1 MYSPSEYKS
10 YPISSTW
17 LLLGILANSLRI
29 FIFILKLSFSGTLSM
44 MNIRDYF
51 LINKTKKVNKI
62 KILDLLG
69 FESDTLIESTSF
81 TEEQDEVVE
90 ELNQESFETLLH
102 NKEEIYVQ
110 QSSIES
116 YIANNTETNSIADLT
131 PTDTFNPL
139 NITEQIQRVWSDLES
154 RRKWV
159 LPVFISIS
167 MIFVLTIATN
177 TYLNYISSQEAVV
190 EEAVV
195 VTNNSNELIE
205 LLPDLIEISTN
216 TFYSKYDVSNASAN
230 LQQIES
236 SLLQYRN
243 NLVNRNDIS
252 DISTVEA
259 NLDTI
264 FSLVNELDLVLSY
277 RISISEVLIYGYLP
291 TDEEDVNIDEI
302 TNNLSN
308 IIAQSKVNISSL
320 PEINEFENHM
330 LLVND
335 AVITAENLHGRYL
348 GALRNNEYQVAQSI
362 SQAIILNKETESR
375 AFENALMEFKEK
387 SLLNYGTFK
396 NLP

>member
-1 MYSPSEYKS
+1 
-10 YPISSTW
+10 
-17 LLLGILANSLRI
+17 
-29 FIFILKLSFSGTLSM
+29 M

-69 FESDTLIESTSF
+69 FESDTLIEASSY
-81 TEEQDEVVE
+81 TEESTEVIE
-90 ELNQESFETLLH
+90 ELNQETFETLL
-102 NKEEIYVQ
+102 NNTEEIYVQ

-116 YIANNTETNSIADLT
+116 YIGSTTEPTSVADLT

-167 MIFVLTIATN
+167 VVFVITIATN
-177 TYLNYISSQEAVV
+177 TYLNYRTSQEAVV
-190 EEAVV
+190 EEAVI
-195 VTNNSNELIE
+195 VTNNSNELVA

-236 SLLQYRN
+236 SLLQYQN
-243 NLVNRNDIS
+243 NLESRTDIS
-252 DISTVEA
+252 DISSVKA
-259 NLDTI
+259 NLVNI
-264 FSLVNELDLVLSY
+264 FTLVNELDLVLSY
-277 RISISEVLIYGYLP
+277 RISISEVLIYGDLP
-291 TDEEDVNIDEI
+291 TDEENVNIEEI
-302 TNNLSN
+302 TSNLSN
-308 IIAQSKVNISSL
+308 VIAQSKVNIATL
-320 PEINEFENHM
+320 PEINEFEKHKS
-330 LLVND
+330 LVND

-348 GALRNNEYQVAQSI
+348 GALRNNEYEVAQSI
-362 SQAIILNKETESR
+362 SQAILLNKETESR
-375 AFENALMEFKEK
+375 AFENSLLEFKEK
-387 SLLNYGTFK
+387 SLINYSNFK

>member
-1 MYSPSEYKS
+1 
-10 YPISSTW
+10 
-17 LLLGILANSLRI
+17 
-29 FIFILKLSFSGTLSM
+29 M

-51 LINKTKKVNKI
+51 TINKTKKINKI
-62 KILDLLG
+62 KILELLG
-69 FESDTLIESTSF
+69 FESDTLIESSTISKE
-81 TEEQDEVVE
+81 TKEEIE
-90 ELNQESFETLLH
+90 ELNQESFETLL
-102 NKEEIYVQ
+102 NDTEEINVQ
-110 QSSIES
+110 QSSIET
-116 YIANNTETNSIADLT
+116 YISNTTELTKADLT

-154 RRKWV
+154 RRRWV
-159 LPVFISIS
+159 LPVFISVSLIFIITIS
-167 MIFVLTIATN
+167 TN
-177 TYLNYISSQEAVV
+177 TYLNYRNNQEAVV
-190 EEAVV
+190 EKAVV

-236 SLLQYRN
+236 SLIQYRN
-243 NLVNRNDIS
+243 NLVNRTDIS
-252 DISTVEA
+252 DINTVEE
-259 NLDTI
+259 NLDNI
-264 FSLVNELDLVLSY
+264 FTLVNELDLVLSY
-277 RISISEVLIYGYLP
+277 RISISEVLIYGDLP

-335 AVITAENLHGRYL
+335 AVTTAENLHGRYL
-348 GALRNNEYQVAQSI
+348 GALRNNEYEVAQSI
-362 SQAIILNKETESR
+362 SQAILLNKETESR
-375 AFENALMEFKEK
+375 AFENALLEFKDK
-387 SLLNYGTFK
+387 SILNFGNFK

>member
-1 MYSPSEYKS
+1 
-10 YPISSTW
+10 
-17 LLLGILANSLRI
+17 
-29 FIFILKLSFSGTLSM
+29 M

-69 FESDTLIESTSF
+69 FESDTLIEASTY
-81 TEEQDEVVE
+81 TEEATEVIE
-90 ELNQESFETLLH
+90 ELNQETFETLL
-102 NKEEIYVQ
+102 NNTEEIYVQ

-116 YIANNTETNSIADLT
+116 YISSTTEPTSVADRT

-167 MIFVLTIATN
+167 VVFVITIATN
-177 TYLNYISSQEAVV
+177 TYLNYRTSQEAVV
-190 EEAVV
+190 EEAVI
-195 VTNNSNELIE
+195 VTNNSNELVA

-236 SLLQYRN
+236 SLLQYQN
-243 NLVNRNDIS
+243 NLESRTDIS
-252 DISTVEA
+252 DISSVKA
-259 NLDTI
+259 NLVNI
-264 FSLVNELDLVLSY
+264 FTLVNELDLVLSY
-277 RISISEVLIYGYLP
+277 RISISEVLIYGDLP
-291 TDEEDVNIDEI
+291 TDEENVNIEEI
-302 TNNLSN
+302 TSNLSN
-308 IIAQSKVNISSL
+308 VIAQSKVNIATL
-320 PEINEFENHM
+320 PEINEFEKHKS
-330 LLVND
+330 LVND

-348 GALRNNEYQVAQSI
+348 GALRNNEYEVAQSI
-362 SQAIILNKETESR
+362 SQAILLNKETESR
-375 AFENALMEFKEK
+375 AFENSLLEFKEK
-387 SLLNYGTFK
+387 SLLNYSNFK

>member
-1 MYSPSEYKS
+1 M
-10 YPISSTW
+10 SSSW

-29 FIFILKLSFSGTLSM
+29 FIFILKLFCSGTLSM

-69 FESDTLIESTSF
+69 FESDTLIEASTY
-81 TEEQDEVVE
+81 TEEATEVIE
-90 ELNQESFETLLH
+90 ELNQETFETLL
-102 NKEEIYVQ
+102 NNTEEIYVQ

-116 YIANNTETNSIADLT
+116 YISSTTEPTSFADRT

-167 MIFVLTIATN
+167 VVFVITIATN
-177 TYLNYISSQEAVV
+177 TYLNYRTSQEAVV
-190 EEAVV
+190 EEAVI
-195 VTNNSNELIE
+195 VTNNSNELVA

-236 SLLQYRN
+236 SLLQYQN
-243 NLVNRNDIS
+243 NLESRTDIS
-252 DISTVEA
+252 DISSVKA
-259 NLDTI
+259 NLVNI
-264 FSLVNELDLVLSY
+264 FTLVNELDLVLSY
-277 RISISEVLIYGYLP
+277 RISISEVLIYGDLP
-291 TDEEDVNIDEI
+291 TDEENVNIEEI
-302 TNNLSN
+302 TSNLSN
-308 IIAQSKVNISSL
+308 VIAQSKVNIATL
-320 PEINEFENHM
+320 PEINEFEKHKS
-330 LLVND
+330 LVND

-348 GALRNNEYQVAQSI
+348 GALRNNEYEVAQSI
-362 SQAIILNKETESR
+362 SQAILLNKETESR
-375 AFENALMEFKEK
+375 AFENSLLEFKEK
-387 SLLNYGTFK
+387 SLLNYSNFK

>member
-1 MYSPSEYKS
+1 
-10 YPISSTW
+10 
-17 LLLGILANSLRI
+17 
-29 FIFILKLSFSGTLSM
+29 M

-69 FESDTLIESTSF
+69 FESDTLIEASTY
-81 TEEQDEVVE
+81 TEEATEVIE
-90 ELNQESFETLLH
+90 ELNQETFETLL
-102 NKEEIYVQ
+102 NNTEEIYVQ

-116 YIANNTETNSIADLT
+116 YISSTTEPTSFADRT

-167 MIFVLTIATN
+167 VVFVITIATY
-177 TYLNYISSQEAVV
+177 TYLNYRTSQEAVV
-190 EEAVV
+190 EEAVI
-195 VTNNSNELIE
+195 VTNNSNELVA

-236 SLLQYRN
+236 SLLQYQN
-243 NLVNRNDIS
+243 NLESRTDIS
-252 DISTVEA
+252 DISSVKA
-259 NLDTI
+259 NLVNI
-264 FSLVNELDLVLSY
+264 FTLVNELDLVLSY
-277 RISISEVLIYGYLP
+277 RISISEVLIYGDLP
-291 TDEEDVNIDEI
+291 TDEENVNIEEI
-302 TNNLSN
+302 TSNLSN
-308 IIAQSKVNISSL
+308 VIAQSKVNIATL
-320 PEINEFENHM
+320 PEINEFEKHKS
-330 LLVND
+330 LVND

-348 GALRNNEYQVAQSI
+348 GALRNNEYEVAQSI
-362 SQAIILNKETESR
+362 SQAILLNKETESR
-375 AFENALMEFKEK
+375 AFENSLLEFKEK
-387 SLLNYGTFK
+387 SLLNYSNFK

>member
-1 MYSPSEYKS
+1 M
-10 YPISSTW
+10 SSSW

-29 FIFILKLSFSGTLSM
+29 FIFILKLFCSGTLSM

-69 FESDTLIESTSF
+69 FESDTLIEASSY
-81 TEEQDEVVE
+81 TEESTEVIE
-90 ELNQESFETLLH
+90 ELNQETFETLL
-102 NKEEIYVQ
+102 NNTEEIYVQ

-116 YIANNTETNSIADLT
+116 YIASNTEPTSVADLT

-167 MIFVLTIATN
+167 VVFVITIATN
-177 TYLNYISSQEAVV
+177 TYLNYRTSQEAVV
-190 EEAVV
+190 EEAVI
-195 VTNNSNELIE
+195 VTNNSNELVA

-236 SLLQYRN
+236 SLLQYQN
-243 NLVNRNDIS
+243 NLESRTDIS
-252 DISTVEA
+252 DISSVKA
-259 NLDTI
+259 NLVNI
-264 FSLVNELDLVLSY
+264 FTLVNELDLVLSY
-277 RISISEVLIYGYLP
+277 RISISEVLSYGDLP
-291 TDEEDVNIDEI
+291 TDEENVNIEEI
-302 TNNLSN
+302 TSNLSN
-308 IIAQSKVNISSL
+308 VIAQSKVNIATL
-320 PEINEFENHM
+320 PEINEFEKHKS
-330 LLVND
+330 LVND

-348 GALRNNEYQVAQSI
+348 GALRNNEYEVAQSI
-362 SQAIILNKETESR
+362 SQAILLNKETESR
-375 AFENALMEFKEK
+375 AFENSLLEFKEK
-387 SLLNYGTFK
+387 SLINYSNFK

>member
-1 MYSPSEYKS
+1 
-10 YPISSTW
+10 
-17 LLLGILANSLRI
+17 
-29 FIFILKLSFSGTLSM
+29 M

-69 FESDTLIESTSF
+69 FESDTTIETVSY
-81 TEEQDEVVE
+81 TEEQNEVIQD
-90 ELNQESFETLLH
+90 LNQETFESLL
-102 NKEEIYVQ
+102 NNTEEIHTQ

-116 YIANNTETNSIADLT
+116 YIANTTEHANLADQT

-159 LPVFISIS
+159 IPAFISIS
-167 MIFVLTIATN
+167 MIFVITIATN
-177 TYLNYISSQEAVV
+177 TYLNYRSSQEAVF

-195 VTNNSNELIE
+195 ITNNSNELVS

-236 SLLQYRN
+236 SLLQYQN
-243 NLVNRNDIS
+243 NLKNRS
-252 DISTVEA
+252 DISNVSTVEE
-259 NLDTI
+259 NLDNI

-277 RISISEVLIYGYLP
+277 RISISEILIYGDLP
-291 TDEEDVNIDEI
+291 IDEDSVDIEEI

-308 IIAQSKVNISSL
+308 VIAQSKVNIATL
-320 PEINEFENHM
+320 PEINEFEKHKS
-330 LLVND
+330 LVND
-335 AVITAENLHGRYL
+335 AVATAENLHGRYL
-348 GALRNNEYQVAQSI
+348 GALRNNEYEVAQSI
-362 SQAIILNKETESR
+362 LQAIYLNKETESR
-375 AFENALMEFKEK
+375 AFENALLDFKEK
-387 SLLNYGTFK
+387 SLLNYANFK

>member
-1 MYSPSEYKS
+1 M
-10 YPISSTW
+10 SSSW

-29 FIFILKLSFSGTLSM
+29 FIFILKLFCSGTLSM

-69 FESDTLIESTSF
+69 FESDTLIEASSY
-81 TEEQDEVVE
+81 TEESTEVIE
-90 ELNQESFETLLH
+90 ELNQETFETLL
-102 NKEEIYVQ
+102 NNTEEIYVQ

-116 YIANNTETNSIADLT
+116 YIASNTEPTSVADLT

-167 MIFVLTIATN
+167 VIFVITIATN
-177 TYLNYISSQEAVV
+177 TYLNYRTSQEAVV
-190 EEAVV
+190 EEAVI
-195 VTNNSNELIE
+195 VTNNSNELVA

-236 SLLQYRN
+236 SLLQYQN
-243 NLVNRNDIS
+243 NLESRTDIS
-252 DISTVEA
+252 DISSVKA
-259 NLDTI
+259 NLVNI
-264 FSLVNELDLVLSY
+264 FTLVNELDLVLSY
-277 RISISEVLIYGYLP
+277 RISISEVLSYGDLP
-291 TDEEDVNIDEI
+291 TDEENVNIEEI
-302 TNNLSN
+302 TSNLSN
-308 IIAQSKVNISSL
+308 VIAQSKVNIATL
-320 PEINEFENHM
+320 PEIDEFEKHKS
-330 LLVND
+330 LVND

-348 GALRNNEYQVAQSI
+348 GALRNNEYEVAQSI
-362 SQAIILNKETESR
+362 SQAILLNKETESR
-375 AFENALMEFKEK
+375 AFENSLLEFKEK
-387 SLLNYGTFK
+387 SLINYSNFK